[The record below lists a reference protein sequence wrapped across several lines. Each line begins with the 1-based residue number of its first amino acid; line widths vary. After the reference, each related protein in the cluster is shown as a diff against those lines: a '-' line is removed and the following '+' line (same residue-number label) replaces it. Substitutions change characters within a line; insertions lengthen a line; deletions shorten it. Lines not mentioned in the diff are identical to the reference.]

1 MREKNSFPLLETL
14 ARGMGCAY
22 LSDLKYLDASGQRKL
37 AGLVRSVPVQAA
49 EANAWNDALTYLT
62 GQPAQPG
69 AGQARQALRVVHMLL
84 LRGRCGRRMVQVRL
98 LQPRRERVE
107 RQQLYLR
114 GRL

>member
-1 MREKNSFPLLETL
+1 MREKNSFPLLETM
-14 ARGMGCAY
+14 ACGMGCAY

-69 AGQARQALRVVHMLL
+69 AGQARQALLQAL
-84 LRGRCGRRMVQVRL
+84 ESSLDTRGPAGYNVG
-98 LQPRRERVE
+98 E
-107 RQQLYLR
+107 
-114 GRL
+114 

>member
-49 EANAWNDALTYLT
+49 EANAWNDTLTYLT
-62 GQPAQPG
+62 GQPAQAG
-69 AGQARQALRVVHMLL
+69 AGQARQALLQAL
-84 LRGRCGRRMVQVRL
+84 ESSLDTRGPAGYNVG
-98 LQPRRERVE
+98 E
-107 RQQLYLR
+107 
-114 GRL
+114 

>member
-22 LSDLKYLDASGQRKL
+22 LDASGQRKL
-37 AGLVRSVPVQAA
+37 AGLVRSVPVQVA

-69 AGQARQALRVVHMLL
+69 AGQARQALLQAL
-84 LRGRCGRRMVQVRL
+84 ESSLDTRGPAGYNVG
-98 LQPRRERVE
+98 E
-107 RQQLYLR
+107 
-114 GRL
+114 